1 METLHGKAEVTLY
14 SMTYIPIP
22 DEITLKNSY
31 REVGKDFITMLLVT
45 VYNCEKSKMFQNK
58 KCLKC
63 SSTVELH
70 YI

>member
-45 VYNCEKSKMFQNK
+45 VYNCEKSKMF
-58 KCLKC
+58 
-63 SSTVELH
+63 
-70 YI
+70 